1 MLQITVKG
9 TSGVFW
15 DEAKEEFIHKKPQKD
30 IVLRLEHSLISISKW
45 ESKWHKA
52 FVEKNEKSDIE
63 TIDYIKCMTLNQ
75 DVPDDVYTRLSMENI
90 KEIKAYIEDPMTA
103 TVINAVD
110 KHKVNNEFITSEL
123 VYYWMILYGIP
134 SQFEKWHFNR
144 LITLIRV
151 CSEKN
156 KPQKKMSAAEQAAM
170 YKRINE
176 RNRAL
181 LHTRG

>member
-9 TSGVFW
+9 NNGLFW
-15 DEAKEEFIHKKPQKD
+15 DEAKEEFIHDKPKKD
-30 IVLRLEHSLISISKW
+30 IILRLEHSLISISKW
-45 ESKWHKA
+45 EAKWHKS
-52 FVEKNEKSDIE
+52 FVNTDNKTDEE

-75 DVPDDVYTRLSMENI
+75 DVPDDVYKRLSISNVKDI
-90 KEIKAYIEDPMTA
+90 KQYIEDPMTA
-103 TVINAVD
+103 TVITADD
-110 KHKVNNEFITSEL
+110 KKKVNNEFITSEL

>member
-15 DEAKEEFIHKKPQKD
+15 DEAKEEFIHEKPQKD
-30 IVLRLEHSLISISKW
+30 TVLRLEHSLISISKW
-45 ESKWHKA
+45 EAKWHKA
-52 FVEKNEKSDIE
+52 FVGNDKTDNE

-75 DVPDDVYTRLSMENI
+75 DVPDSVYKRLSMENI

-103 TVINAVD
+103 TVINTVD
-110 KHKVNNEFITSEL
+110 KKKVNNEFITSEL

-156 KPQKKMSAAEQAAM
+156 KPQKKMSATEQAAM

-176 RNRAL
+176 RNKAL